1 MDEQKHRIVIVE
13 DHPLVREHLVFLINK
28 EPDMEVCG
36 EADNIAR
43 ALEIIQTT
51 SPQLVIVDLTLKGG
65 SGLDLIKNLKA
76 LSLQSPVLV
85 FSMHEESLYAERA
98 LRAGAKGYITKNQG
112 SKEVLAAV
120 RRVLEGNLYV
130 SDKMMSNVLAKLS
143 SGGNS
148 TLRPRPVDCLSDRE
162 LTVLEMIGRGLA
174 SRAIAESLNLGV
186 PTVDTYR
193 ARIKE
198 KLNIETAF
206 ELHDFAIRWL
216 REGD

>member
-1 MDEQKHRIVIVE
+1 MDEIKSRVVIVE
-13 DHPLVREHLVFLINK
+13 DHPMVREHLVFLINN

-36 EADNIAR
+36 EADNISQAM
-43 ALEIIQTT
+43 EIIRNT

-65 SGLDLIKNLKA
+65 SGLDLVKGLKA
-76 LSLQSPVLV
+76 LSLPAPVLV

-112 SKEVLAAV
+112 SREVLSAV
-120 RRVLEGNLYV
+120 RRVLGGNLYV
-130 SDKMMSNVLAKLS
+130 SEEMVSNVLGKLS
-143 SGGNS
+143 AGGNS

-174 SRAIAESLNLGV
+174 SRAIAENLNLGV
-186 PTVDTYR
+186 ATVDTYR

-206 ELHDFAIRWL
+206 ELHDFAIRWF